1 MLTLRGTFDLDLG
14 LLLFTKGNQ
23 TELLGSHVIHLCLP
37 QLTVTSHFSFP
48 PKLELESRNN
58 VTPNCRVPKKKFWE
72 FLLLCSVTRP
82 LTSKII
88 KYSNRAFHILTVL
101 SHEIPALMW
110 FSSNN
115 FVIFFYI
122 FLLFSSQHIFPVT
135 NFHSIKKGFCMNSGG
150 ITYCSSVS
158 YLTALET

>member
-1 MLTLRGTFDLDLG
+1 MLTLIGTFDLDLG
-14 LLLFTKGNQ
+14 VLLFTKGNQ
-23 TELLGSHVIHLCLP
+23 TELLDSDVLHLCLP

-58 VTPNCRVPKKKFWE
+58 VTPNCCVPKKSSGNFFRCAQWP
-72 FLLLCSVTRP
+72 V
-82 LTSKII
+82 TSKII
-88 KYSNRAFHILTVL
+88 KYSNRVFHMLTVL

-110 FSSNN
+110 FSGNN

-135 NFHSIKKGFCMNSGG
+135 NFHSIRKGFCMNSGG
-150 ITYCSSVS
+150 ITDCFSGSS
-158 YLTALET
+158 LTALET